1 MIHGNQTIML
11 YPLSSYSGACQLF
24 LNKTGGG
31 RRRGKKKRARPWSSL
46 LVSKEFQLH
55 VLGSSR
61 ASGVLA
67 GGQTLGKE
75 HSSTSMQP
83 RVGAFLA
90 LSLSFP
96 VCEMGMTIGPWYHM
110 GPWCHEIK
118 WGLNDSGW
126 QDSSPQRC
134 PYPNFQNLWLCDW
147 TWQRACPW
155 HTLQVW
161 LNWGSQHGKIV
172 PDD

>member
-118 WGLNDSGW
+118 
-126 QDSSPQRC
+126 
-134 PYPNFQNLWLCDW
+134 
-147 TWQRACPW
+147 
-155 HTLQVW
+155 
-161 LNWGSQHGKIV
+161 
-172 PDD
+172 